1 MTSEYRHIPVLLPE
15 CMKYLKLSEG
25 KTYVDATLGG
35 AGHSLE
41 AAKLIGPTGHLLG
54 IDQDDVARAAASE
67 RLAALP
73 DDVRPEVDV
82 LAGNFGELPRS
93 PLSMRFCSTS
103 GFPRCRLTRLLVAFP
118 LRKLALLICGWI
130 RVTKL

>member
-15 CMKYLKLSEG
+15 CMKYLKLSAG

-73 DDVRPEVDV
+73 DEVRPKVDV
-82 LAGNFGELPRS
+82 LAASHCGSVTETLRIWKSCDDYPQQ
-93 PLSMRFCSTS
+93 
-103 GFPRCRLTRLLVAFP
+103 LLRNV
-118 LRKLALLICGWI
+118 
-130 RVTKL
+130 

>member
-1 MTSEYRHIPVLLPE
+1 MHEVFEAFRRKGRT
-15 CMKYLKLSEG
+15 
-25 KTYVDATLGG
+25 VDATLGG

-73 DDVRPEVDV
+73 RMMIRPEVDV
-82 LAGNFGELPRS
+82 LAGNFGELEFS
-93 PLSMRFCSTS
+93 S
-103 GFPRCRLTRLLVAFP
+103 
-118 LRKLALLICGWI
+118 W
-130 RVTKL
+130 